1 MFSTLLLLCHVALLP
16 TLVTSQI
23 QAPAGRQQLGNVAA
37 GEGARGPKGLSGGE
51 GSPGEAPGPTE
62 NQVVAITENQSA
74 GATGNQAAGGT
85 GATQNQSHTP
95 HLAAPGEQGEEVT
108 IETAPGGSQEKAG
121 DVYHLRGGVTIT
133 FRSYVVR
140 ADEMTYDSASGQI
153 TATGHLSF
161 DGGPFDEHVEA
172 SHGTVNIK
180 TQEGRFYD
188 VKGTTGAHFRG
199 SHVVLTSSN
208 PFFFSG
214 SEVEKHG
221 TMYVVHHGV
230 VTSCQLPKPK
240 WSFNAEK
247 VTVVPGDEARIYHAN
262 FRLFGVPIF
271 YFPYAQHPVDHL
283 GRQSGF
289 LIPTIGQSSRKGT
302 ILGEAVYWAINRSMD
317 ATMGAEYFSHRG
329 WSQHGEFRARPSEDS
344 YLDATYFGVLDRGT
358 GTPKVDQGGEDVRVN
373 GEAKLPLGFRGVADI
388 EYLSSFVFRL
398 AFADTFS
405 LAVNSEVR
413 SNAFAS
419 RSYNGYSFNIAA
431 SRYQNFQST
440 TRGDVITIV
449 HAPGLDLSSVERKLG
464 KTPVYWSYEASAEG
478 VSRREPGF
486 VTDAIVGRYD
496 LHPRVALPLHLA
508 GWDFRPEIGMRNTY
522 YSERT
527 NVGVTGLG
535 AVLEQSINRR
545 VLETGVEIR
554 PPALSR
560 IFDKTVAGHTIK
572 HSFEPRIRYRYVN
585 GVENFPEI
593 IRFDATDIVSDT
605 NEIEYGFTN
614 RIFAKG
620 NQSTECGNQAVEKNG
635 GAGKTKLN
643 VPGSPGIAD
652 EQDDDEQPCRPGPP
666 QSREIFSWEIAQKY
680 FFDPTFGSA
689 LVAGRRNV
697 FTSTDDFTGIA
708 FLTEPRKF
716 SPILSRMRVSSSAN
730 NDLSWAFDYD
740 TVKGR
745 ISAST
750 VLFDHRFG
758 NYFVGGSHAFLHV
771 PGEVFS
777 TNQISSPAVFN
788 QVRWLLGYGSPNKRG
803 INAAVNMGFDIHTG
817 FLQYTAVQTSYN
829 WDCCGISVEYR
840 RFALGSV
847 RNENQFRFALS
858 LTNVGTFGTMRRQER
873 LF

>member
-16 TLVTSQI
+16 PLVTSQI
-23 QAPAGRQQLGNVAA
+23 QSSVVGRQSSA
-37 GEGARGPKGLSGGE
+37 
-51 GSPGEAPGPTE
+51 
-62 NQVVAITENQSA
+62 QSSVFSRQ
-74 GATGNQAAGGT
+74 TSETAAGG
-85 GATQNQSHTP
+85 GSQAAEKKTQKP
-95 HLAAPGEQGEEVT
+95 HLAAPGEEGEEVT
-108 IETAPGGSQEKAG
+108 IETAPGGSQEKIG

-133 FRSYVVR
+133 FRRYVVR
-140 ADEMTYDSASGQI
+140 ADEISYDSASGEI
-153 TATGHLSF
+153 TANGHLSF
-161 DGGPFDEHVEA
+161 DGGPWDEHIEA
-172 SHGTVNIK
+172 SHGTVNMK
-180 TQEGRFYD
+180 TQVGRFYE

-214 SEVEKHG
+214 AEVEKHG
-221 TMYVVHHGV
+221 TMYVVLHGV
-230 VTSCQLPKPK
+230 VTSCELPKPK

-271 YFPYAQHPVDHL
+271 YFPYAQHPVDRL

-317 ATMGAEYFSHRG
+317 ATIGAEYFSHRG

-344 YLDATYFGVLDRGT
+344 FLNATYFGVLDRGF
-358 GTPKVDQGGEDVRVN
+358 GTPKVDQGGEDVHVN
-373 GEAKLPLGFRGVADI
+373 GEAKLPLGFRGVADV

-419 RSYNGYSFNIAA
+419 RSYNGYSFNAAA

-449 HAPGLDLSSVERKLG
+449 HAPGLDLSGVERQLG
-464 KTPVYWSYEASAEG
+464 KTPLYWSYDASAEG

-496 LHPRVALPLHLA
+496 LHPRVALPLHLD

-527 NVGVTGLG
+527 NGSFTGLG

-560 IFDKTVAGHTIK
+560 IFDRKIAGYTIK

-593 IRFDATDIVSDT
+593 IRFDSTDIVSDT

-620 NQSTECGNQAVEKNG
+620 SKDTECRNAPIVDFTAK
-635 GAGKTKLN
+635 KTKPK
-643 VPGSPGIAD
+643 VPGMPGIEETAP
-652 EQDDDEQPCRPGPP
+652 EEQPCRPGPP
-666 QSREIFSWEIAQKY
+666 QAREVFSWEIAQKY

-689 LVAGRRNV
+689 VVAGRRNV
-697 FTSTDDFTGIA
+697 FTSTVDFTGIA
-708 FLTEPRKF
+708 FLTEPRRF
-716 SPILSRMRVSSSAN
+716 SPLISRMRVSTAAN

-740 TVKGR
+740 TVAGR
-745 ISAST
+745 INSST
-750 VLFDHRFG
+750 VLLDHRFG

-777 TNQISSPAVFN
+777 TNQIASPAVFN
-788 QVRWLLGYGSPNKRG
+788 QVRWLAGYGSPNKRG
-803 INAAVNMGFDIHTG
+803 VNAAVNMGFDIHAG

-829 WDCCGISVEYR
+829 WDCCGFSVEYR